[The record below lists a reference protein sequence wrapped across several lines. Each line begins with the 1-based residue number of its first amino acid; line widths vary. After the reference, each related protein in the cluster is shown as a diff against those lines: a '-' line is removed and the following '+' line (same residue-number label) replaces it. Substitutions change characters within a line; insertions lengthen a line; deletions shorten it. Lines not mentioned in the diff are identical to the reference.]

1 MREVKIYS
9 CQHNRHVKSKLYNC
23 GWDCSFVDKGFW
35 EHIPPESDYV
45 LWEDYK
51 SVWADREFLQKAYD
65 DFRRETFRT
74 DAWIEAGEKRRNEL
88 AEEYRETHI
97 LKNKIREL
105 EKQVRSYNRLKAE
118 NKKFRV
124 MLSIP
129 TPFQESEEPEAPKQD
144 A

>member
-1 MREVKIYS
+1 VSEVRKYS
-9 CQHNRHVKSKLYNC
+9 CRHNRHVKSKLYNC
-23 GWDCSFVDKGFW
+23 GWDCEFVDKGFW
-35 EHIPPESDYV
+35 EHIPPASDYV

-65 DFRRETFRT
+65 DFRSDTFRS
-74 DAWIEAGEKRRNEL
+74 DAWREEQHQRREAL
-88 AEEYRETHI
+88 AAEAKEI
-97 LKNKIREL
+97 QQLKNKINEL

-129 TPFQESEEPEAPKQD
+129 NPPQESEEPEAPKQD